1 MKKLIH
7 PDVNIIFPVAPTT
20 KINKEVVSDKFI
32 ESWRVSFFQNPYKNV
47 DDWFEFYGFE
57 NKQPNISK
65 DEARNIIKKLS
76 LKPFESK
83 FKINV
88 LWLPEY
94 LHIFTSNALLKILE
108 EPPGQTLF
116 FIVSNDYQKLL
127 KTILSR
133 VQIFK
138 VPRFSDNEIKMYL
151 SKYAEVSFSIPISE
165 YLIPLFSDLSLSSIL
180 IIERF
185 CWWFHIIGILAFLNY
200 LVISKHLHI
209 ILAFPNTYFS
219 NLNSKGEIS
228 NMSSVTNEVKMML
241 NPDIDPFSING
252 ENSPERFGAKD
263 VKDLTWVQLMNAY
276 SCTECG
282 RCSSECPA
290 NQTGKLLSPRKI
302 MMDVRDRIEEVG
314 RNIDKNGS
322 FKDDNKKLLGD
333 YISKEELWACTSC
346 NACVEECP
354 ISINPLSIIMDMR
367 RHLIMEE
374 SSAPNELNNM
384 MNNIENNGAPW
395 PYNQQDRL
403 NWNE

>member
-1 MKKLIH
+1 MKFSDIPGLEEEKNRLIDSFSSNKIHHAILFFGQKGSANLSLAFAFATYINCENKRDFDSCGNCSSCTKMEKLIH

-94 LHIFTSNALLKILE
+94 LHTFTSNALLKILE

-151 SKYAEVSFSIPISE
+151 SKYAEVSESEVDQAIYLSDGDLNKSEKLLMAPQSNDLDYVMKWMRSCYSENYSDVNKQTDWFSSLSKIRKRAFMTYSLKLMREAMVSIIDPSLSRISE
-165 YLIPLFSDLSLSSIL
+165 NESSFINKFKMTLEQKSLEKIIMLIDENIRFLDRNANAKILFLDLSIK
-180 IIERF
+180 I
-185 CWWFHIIGILAFLNY
+185 
-200 LVISKHLHI
+200 
-209 ILAFPNTYFS
+209 S
-219 NLNSKGEIS
+219 NLFK
-228 NMSSVTNEVKMML
+228 
-241 NPDIDPFSING
+241 
-252 ENSPERFGAKD
+252 RAK
-263 VKDLTWVQLMNAY
+263 A
-276 SCTECG
+276 
-282 RCSSECPA
+282 
-290 NQTGKLLSPRKI
+290 
-302 MMDVRDRIEEVG
+302 
-314 RNIDKNGS
+314 
-322 FKDDNKKLLGD
+322 
-333 YISKEELWACTSC
+333 
-346 NACVEECP
+346 
-354 ISINPLSIIMDMR
+354 
-367 RHLIMEE
+367 
-374 SSAPNELNNM
+374 
-384 MNNIENNGAPW
+384 
-395 PYNQQDRL
+395 
-403 NWNE
+403 

>member
-1 MKKLIH
+1 MKFSDIPGLEEEKNKLIDSFSSNKIHHAILFFGQKGSANLSLAFAFATYINCENKRDFDSCGNCSSCSKMEKLIH

-94 LHIFTSNALLKILE
+94 LHTFTSNALLKILE

-151 SKYAEVSFSIPISE
+151 SKYAEVSESEVDQAIYLSDGDLNKSEKLLMAPQSNDLDYVMKWMRSCYSENYSDVNKQTDWFSSLSKIRKRAFMTYSLKLMREAMVSIIDPSLSRISE
-165 YLIPLFSDLSLSSIL
+165 NESSFINKFKMTLEQKSLEKIIMLIDENIRFLDRNANAKILFLDLSIK
-180 IIERF
+180 I
-185 CWWFHIIGILAFLNY
+185 
-200 LVISKHLHI
+200 
-209 ILAFPNTYFS
+209 S
-219 NLNSKGEIS
+219 NLFK
-228 NMSSVTNEVKMML
+228 
-241 NPDIDPFSING
+241 
-252 ENSPERFGAKD
+252 RAK
-263 VKDLTWVQLMNAY
+263 A
-276 SCTECG
+276 
-282 RCSSECPA
+282 
-290 NQTGKLLSPRKI
+290 
-302 MMDVRDRIEEVG
+302 
-314 RNIDKNGS
+314 
-322 FKDDNKKLLGD
+322 
-333 YISKEELWACTSC
+333 
-346 NACVEECP
+346 
-354 ISINPLSIIMDMR
+354 
-367 RHLIMEE
+367 
-374 SSAPNELNNM
+374 
-384 MNNIENNGAPW
+384 
-395 PYNQQDRL
+395 
-403 NWNE
+403 

>member
-1 MKKLIH
+1 MKFSDIPGLEEEKNRLIDSFSSNKIHHAILFFGQKGSANLSLAFAFATYINCENKRDFDSCGNCSSCSKMEKLIH

-94 LHIFTSNALLKILE
+94 LHTFTSNALLKILE

-151 SKYAEVSFSIPISE
+151 SKYAEVSESEVDQAIYLSDGDLNKSEKLLMAPQSNDLDYVMKWMRSCYSENYSDVNKQTDWFSSLSKIRKRAFMTYSLKLMREAMVSIIDPSLSRISE
-165 YLIPLFSDLSLSSIL
+165 NESSFINKFKMTLEQKSLEKIIMLIDENIRFLDRNANAKILFLDLSIK
-180 IIERF
+180 I
-185 CWWFHIIGILAFLNY
+185 
-200 LVISKHLHI
+200 
-209 ILAFPNTYFS
+209 S
-219 NLNSKGEIS
+219 NLFK
-228 NMSSVTNEVKMML
+228 
-241 NPDIDPFSING
+241 
-252 ENSPERFGAKD
+252 RAK
-263 VKDLTWVQLMNAY
+263 A
-276 SCTECG
+276 
-282 RCSSECPA
+282 
-290 NQTGKLLSPRKI
+290 
-302 MMDVRDRIEEVG
+302 
-314 RNIDKNGS
+314 
-322 FKDDNKKLLGD
+322 
-333 YISKEELWACTSC
+333 
-346 NACVEECP
+346 
-354 ISINPLSIIMDMR
+354 
-367 RHLIMEE
+367 
-374 SSAPNELNNM
+374 
-384 MNNIENNGAPW
+384 
-395 PYNQQDRL
+395 
-403 NWNE
+403 

>member
-1 MKKLIH
+1 MKFSDIPGLEEEKNRLIDSFSSNKIHHAILFFGQKGSANLSLAFAFATYINCENKRDFDSCGNCSSCSKMEKLIH

-94 LHIFTSNALLKILE
+94 LHTFTSNALLKILE

-133 VQIFK
+133 VQMFK

-151 SKYAEVSFSIPISE
+151 SKYAEVSESEVDQAIYLSDGDLNQSEKLLMAPQSNDLDYVMKWMRSCYSENYSDVNKQTDWFSSLSKIRKRAFMTYSLKLMREAMVSIIDPSLSRISE
-165 YLIPLFSDLSLSSIL
+165 NESSFINKFKMTLEQKSLEKIIMLIDENIRFLDRNANAKILFLDLSIK
-180 IIERF
+180 I
-185 CWWFHIIGILAFLNY
+185 
-200 LVISKHLHI
+200 
-209 ILAFPNTYFS
+209 S
-219 NLNSKGEIS
+219 NLFK
-228 NMSSVTNEVKMML
+228 
-241 NPDIDPFSING
+241 
-252 ENSPERFGAKD
+252 RAK
-263 VKDLTWVQLMNAY
+263 A
-276 SCTECG
+276 
-282 RCSSECPA
+282 
-290 NQTGKLLSPRKI
+290 
-302 MMDVRDRIEEVG
+302 
-314 RNIDKNGS
+314 
-322 FKDDNKKLLGD
+322 
-333 YISKEELWACTSC
+333 
-346 NACVEECP
+346 
-354 ISINPLSIIMDMR
+354 
-367 RHLIMEE
+367 
-374 SSAPNELNNM
+374 
-384 MNNIENNGAPW
+384 
-395 PYNQQDRL
+395 
-403 NWNE
+403 

>member
-1 MKKLIH
+1 MKFSDIPGLEEEKNRLIDSFSSNKIHHAILFFGQKGSANLSLAFAFATYINCENKRDFDSCGSCSSCTKMEKLIH

-65 DEARNIIKKLS
+65 DEARNIIKKIS

-94 LHIFTSNALLKILE
+94 LHTFTSNALLKILE

-151 SKYAEVSFSIPISE
+151 SKYAEVSESEVDQAIYLSDGDLNKSEKLLMAPQSNDLDYVMKWMRSCYSENYSDVNKQTDWFSSLSKIRKRAFMTYSLKLMREAMVSIIDPSLSRISE
-165 YLIPLFSDLSLSSIL
+165 NESSFINKFKMTLEQKSFEKIIMLIDENIRFLDRNANAKILFLDLSIK
-180 IIERF
+180 I
-185 CWWFHIIGILAFLNY
+185 
-200 LVISKHLHI
+200 
-209 ILAFPNTYFS
+209 S
-219 NLNSKGEIS
+219 NLFK
-228 NMSSVTNEVKMML
+228 
-241 NPDIDPFSING
+241 
-252 ENSPERFGAKD
+252 RAK
-263 VKDLTWVQLMNAY
+263 A
-276 SCTECG
+276 
-282 RCSSECPA
+282 
-290 NQTGKLLSPRKI
+290 
-302 MMDVRDRIEEVG
+302 
-314 RNIDKNGS
+314 
-322 FKDDNKKLLGD
+322 
-333 YISKEELWACTSC
+333 
-346 NACVEECP
+346 
-354 ISINPLSIIMDMR
+354 
-367 RHLIMEE
+367 
-374 SSAPNELNNM
+374 
-384 MNNIENNGAPW
+384 
-395 PYNQQDRL
+395 
-403 NWNE
+403 

>member
-1 MKKLIH
+1 MKFSDIPGLEEEKNRLIDSFSSNKIHHAILFFGQKGSANLSLAFAFATYINCENKRDFDSCGSCSSCTKMEKLIH

-94 LHIFTSNALLKILE
+94 LHTFTSNALLKILE

-151 SKYAEVSFSIPISE
+151 SKYAEVSESEVDQAIYLSDGDLNQSEKLLMAPQSNDLNYVMKWMRSCYSENYSDVNKQTDWFSSLSKIRKRAFMTYSLKLMREAMVSIIDPSLSRISE
-165 YLIPLFSDLSLSSIL
+165 NESSFINKFKMTLEQKSLEKIIMLIDENIRFLDRNANAKILFLDLSIK
-180 IIERF
+180 I
-185 CWWFHIIGILAFLNY
+185 
-200 LVISKHLHI
+200 
-209 ILAFPNTYFS
+209 S
-219 NLNSKGEIS
+219 NLFK
-228 NMSSVTNEVKMML
+228 
-241 NPDIDPFSING
+241 
-252 ENSPERFGAKD
+252 RAK
-263 VKDLTWVQLMNAY
+263 A
-276 SCTECG
+276 
-282 RCSSECPA
+282 
-290 NQTGKLLSPRKI
+290 
-302 MMDVRDRIEEVG
+302 
-314 RNIDKNGS
+314 
-322 FKDDNKKLLGD
+322 
-333 YISKEELWACTSC
+333 
-346 NACVEECP
+346 
-354 ISINPLSIIMDMR
+354 
-367 RHLIMEE
+367 
-374 SSAPNELNNM
+374 
-384 MNNIENNGAPW
+384 
-395 PYNQQDRL
+395 
-403 NWNE
+403 

>member
-1 MKKLIH
+1 MKFSDIPGLEEEKNRLIDSFSSNKIHHAILFFGQKGSANLSLAFAFATYINCENKRDFDSCGNCSSCSKMEKLIH

-94 LHIFTSNALLKILE
+94 LHTFTSNALLKILE

-151 SKYAEVSFSIPISE
+151 SKYAEVSESEVDQAIYLSDGDLNQSEKLLMAPQSNDLDYVMKWMRSCYSENYSDVNKQTDWFSSLSKIRKRAFMTYSLKLMREAMVSIIDPSLSRISE
-165 YLIPLFSDLSLSSIL
+165 NESSFINKFKMTLEQKSLEKIIMLIDENIRFLDRNANAKILFLDLSIK
-180 IIERF
+180 I
-185 CWWFHIIGILAFLNY
+185 
-200 LVISKHLHI
+200 
-209 ILAFPNTYFS
+209 S
-219 NLNSKGEIS
+219 NLFK
-228 NMSSVTNEVKMML
+228 
-241 NPDIDPFSING
+241 
-252 ENSPERFGAKD
+252 RAK
-263 VKDLTWVQLMNAY
+263 A
-276 SCTECG
+276 
-282 RCSSECPA
+282 
-290 NQTGKLLSPRKI
+290 
-302 MMDVRDRIEEVG
+302 
-314 RNIDKNGS
+314 
-322 FKDDNKKLLGD
+322 
-333 YISKEELWACTSC
+333 
-346 NACVEECP
+346 
-354 ISINPLSIIMDMR
+354 
-367 RHLIMEE
+367 
-374 SSAPNELNNM
+374 
-384 MNNIENNGAPW
+384 
-395 PYNQQDRL
+395 
-403 NWNE
+403 

>member
-1 MKKLIH
+1 MKFSDIPGLEEEKNRLIDSFSSNKIHHAILFFGQKGSANLSLAFAFATYINCENKRDFDSCGNCSSCSKMEKLIH

-94 LHIFTSNALLKILE
+94 LHTFTSNALLKILE

-151 SKYAEVSFSIPISE
+151 SKYAEVSESEVDQAIYLSDGDLNQSEKLLMAPQSNDLNYVMKWMRSCYSENYSDVNKQTDWFSSLSKIRKRAFMTYSLKLMREAMVSIIDPSLSRVSE
-165 YLIPLFSDLSLSSIL
+165 NESSFINKFKMTLEQKSLEKIIMLIDENIRFLDRNANAKILFLDLSIK
-180 IIERF
+180 I
-185 CWWFHIIGILAFLNY
+185 
-200 LVISKHLHI
+200 
-209 ILAFPNTYFS
+209 S
-219 NLNSKGEIS
+219 NLFK
-228 NMSSVTNEVKMML
+228 
-241 NPDIDPFSING
+241 
-252 ENSPERFGAKD
+252 RAK
-263 VKDLTWVQLMNAY
+263 A
-276 SCTECG
+276 
-282 RCSSECPA
+282 
-290 NQTGKLLSPRKI
+290 
-302 MMDVRDRIEEVG
+302 
-314 RNIDKNGS
+314 
-322 FKDDNKKLLGD
+322 
-333 YISKEELWACTSC
+333 
-346 NACVEECP
+346 
-354 ISINPLSIIMDMR
+354 
-367 RHLIMEE
+367 
-374 SSAPNELNNM
+374 
-384 MNNIENNGAPW
+384 
-395 PYNQQDRL
+395 
-403 NWNE
+403 

>member
-1 MKKLIH
+1 MKFSDIPGLEEEKNRLIDSFSSNKIHHAILFFGQKGSANLSLAFAFATYINCENKRDFDSCGNCPSCSKMKKLIH

-32 ESWRVSFFQNPYKNV
+32 ESWRVSFLQNPYKNV

-94 LHIFTSNALLKILE
+94 LHTFTSNALLKILE

-151 SKYAEVSFSIPISE
+151 SKYAEVSESEVDQAIYLSDGDLNKSEKLLMAPQSNDLDYVMKWMRSCYSENYSDVNKQTDWFSSLSKIRKRAFMTYSLKLMREAMVSIIDPSLSRISE
-165 YLIPLFSDLSLSSIL
+165 NESSFINKFKMTLEQKSLEKIIMLIDENIRFLDRNACAKILFLDLSIK
-180 IIERF
+180 I
-185 CWWFHIIGILAFLNY
+185 
-200 LVISKHLHI
+200 
-209 ILAFPNTYFS
+209 S
-219 NLNSKGEIS
+219 NLFK
-228 NMSSVTNEVKMML
+228 
-241 NPDIDPFSING
+241 
-252 ENSPERFGAKD
+252 RAK
-263 VKDLTWVQLMNAY
+263 A
-276 SCTECG
+276 
-282 RCSSECPA
+282 
-290 NQTGKLLSPRKI
+290 
-302 MMDVRDRIEEVG
+302 
-314 RNIDKNGS
+314 
-322 FKDDNKKLLGD
+322 
-333 YISKEELWACTSC
+333 
-346 NACVEECP
+346 
-354 ISINPLSIIMDMR
+354 
-367 RHLIMEE
+367 
-374 SSAPNELNNM
+374 
-384 MNNIENNGAPW
+384 
-395 PYNQQDRL
+395 
-403 NWNE
+403 

>member
-1 MKKLIH
+1 MKFSDIPGLEEEKNKLIDSFSSNKIHHAILFFGQKGSANLSLAFAFATYINCENKRDFDSCGNCSSCSKMEKLIH

-94 LHIFTSNALLKILE
+94 LHTFTSNALLKILE

-116 FIVSNDYQKLL
+116 FIISNDYQKLL

-151 SKYAEVSFSIPISE
+151 SKYAEVSESEVDQAIYLSDGDLNKSEKLLMAPQSNDLDYVMKWMRSCYSENYSDVNKQTDWFSSLSKIRKRAFMTYSLKLMREAMVSIIDPSLSRISE
-165 YLIPLFSDLSLSSIL
+165 NESSFINKFKMTLEQKSLEKIIMLIDENIRFLDRNANAKILFLDLSIK
-180 IIERF
+180 I
-185 CWWFHIIGILAFLNY
+185 
-200 LVISKHLHI
+200 
-209 ILAFPNTYFS
+209 S
-219 NLNSKGEIS
+219 NLFK
-228 NMSSVTNEVKMML
+228 
-241 NPDIDPFSING
+241 
-252 ENSPERFGAKD
+252 RAK
-263 VKDLTWVQLMNAY
+263 A
-276 SCTECG
+276 
-282 RCSSECPA
+282 
-290 NQTGKLLSPRKI
+290 
-302 MMDVRDRIEEVG
+302 
-314 RNIDKNGS
+314 
-322 FKDDNKKLLGD
+322 
-333 YISKEELWACTSC
+333 
-346 NACVEECP
+346 
-354 ISINPLSIIMDMR
+354 
-367 RHLIMEE
+367 
-374 SSAPNELNNM
+374 
-384 MNNIENNGAPW
+384 
-395 PYNQQDRL
+395 
-403 NWNE
+403 

>member
-1 MKKLIH
+1 MKFSDIPGLEEEKNRLIDSFSSNKIHHAILFFGQKGSANLSLAFAFATYINCENKRDFDSCGNCSSCSKMEKLIH

-94 LHIFTSNALLKILE
+94 LHTFTSNALLKNLE

-151 SKYAEVSFSIPISE
+151 SKYAEVSESEVDQAIYLSDGDLNKSEKLLMAPQSNDLDYVMKWMRSCYSENYSDVNKQTDWFSSLSKIRKRAFMTYSLKLMREAMVSIIDPSLSRISE
-165 YLIPLFSDLSLSSIL
+165 NESSFINKFKMTLEQKSLEKIIMLIDENIRFLDRNANAKILFLDLSIK
-180 IIERF
+180 I
-185 CWWFHIIGILAFLNY
+185 
-200 LVISKHLHI
+200 
-209 ILAFPNTYFS
+209 S
-219 NLNSKGEIS
+219 NLFK
-228 NMSSVTNEVKMML
+228 
-241 NPDIDPFSING
+241 
-252 ENSPERFGAKD
+252 RAK
-263 VKDLTWVQLMNAY
+263 A
-276 SCTECG
+276 
-282 RCSSECPA
+282 
-290 NQTGKLLSPRKI
+290 
-302 MMDVRDRIEEVG
+302 
-314 RNIDKNGS
+314 
-322 FKDDNKKLLGD
+322 
-333 YISKEELWACTSC
+333 
-346 NACVEECP
+346 
-354 ISINPLSIIMDMR
+354 
-367 RHLIMEE
+367 
-374 SSAPNELNNM
+374 
-384 MNNIENNGAPW
+384 
-395 PYNQQDRL
+395 
-403 NWNE
+403 

>member
-1 MKKLIH
+1 MKFSDIPGLEEEKKRLIDSFSSNKIHHAILFFGQKGSANLSLAFAFATYINCENKRDFDSCGNCSSCSKMEKLIH

-94 LHIFTSNALLKILE
+94 LHTFTSNALLKILE

-151 SKYAEVSFSIPISE
+151 SKYAEVSESEVDQAIYLSDGDLNQSEKLLMAPQSNDLDYVMKWMRSCYSENYSDVNKQTDWFSSLSKIRKRAFMTYSLKLMREAMVSIIDPSLSRISE
-165 YLIPLFSDLSLSSIL
+165 NESSFINKFKMTLEQKSLEKIIMLIDENIRFLDRNANAKILFLDLSIK
-180 IIERF
+180 I
-185 CWWFHIIGILAFLNY
+185 
-200 LVISKHLHI
+200 
-209 ILAFPNTYFS
+209 S
-219 NLNSKGEIS
+219 NLFK
-228 NMSSVTNEVKMML
+228 
-241 NPDIDPFSING
+241 
-252 ENSPERFGAKD
+252 RAK
-263 VKDLTWVQLMNAY
+263 A
-276 SCTECG
+276 
-282 RCSSECPA
+282 
-290 NQTGKLLSPRKI
+290 
-302 MMDVRDRIEEVG
+302 
-314 RNIDKNGS
+314 
-322 FKDDNKKLLGD
+322 
-333 YISKEELWACTSC
+333 
-346 NACVEECP
+346 
-354 ISINPLSIIMDMR
+354 
-367 RHLIMEE
+367 
-374 SSAPNELNNM
+374 
-384 MNNIENNGAPW
+384 
-395 PYNQQDRL
+395 
-403 NWNE
+403 

>member
-1 MKKLIH
+1 MKFSDIPGLEEEKNKLIDSFSSNKIHHAILFFGQKGSANLSLAFAFATYINCENKRDFDSCGNCSSCSKMEKLIH

-94 LHIFTSNALLKILE
+94 LHTFTSNALLKILE

-151 SKYAEVSFSIPISE
+151 SKYAEVSESEVDQAIYLSDGDLNQSEKLLMAPQSNDLDYVMKWMRSCYSQNYSDVNKQTDWFSSLSKIRKRAFMTYSLKLMREAMVSIIDPSLSRISE
-165 YLIPLFSDLSLSSIL
+165 NESSFINKFKMTLEQKSLEKIIMLIDENIRFLDRNANAKILFLDLSIK
-180 IIERF
+180 I
-185 CWWFHIIGILAFLNY
+185 
-200 LVISKHLHI
+200 
-209 ILAFPNTYFS
+209 S
-219 NLNSKGEIS
+219 NLFK
-228 NMSSVTNEVKMML
+228 
-241 NPDIDPFSING
+241 
-252 ENSPERFGAKD
+252 RAK
-263 VKDLTWVQLMNAY
+263 A
-276 SCTECG
+276 
-282 RCSSECPA
+282 
-290 NQTGKLLSPRKI
+290 
-302 MMDVRDRIEEVG
+302 
-314 RNIDKNGS
+314 
-322 FKDDNKKLLGD
+322 
-333 YISKEELWACTSC
+333 
-346 NACVEECP
+346 
-354 ISINPLSIIMDMR
+354 
-367 RHLIMEE
+367 
-374 SSAPNELNNM
+374 
-384 MNNIENNGAPW
+384 
-395 PYNQQDRL
+395 
-403 NWNE
+403 

>member
-1 MKKLIH
+1 MKFSDIPGLEEEKNRLIDSFSSNKIHHAILFFGQKGSANLSLAFAFATYINCENKRDFDSCGNCSSCSKMEKLIH

-94 LHIFTSNALLKILE
+94 LHTFTSNALLKILE

-116 FIVSNDYQKLL
+116 FIISNDYQKLL

-151 SKYAEVSFSIPISE
+151 SKYAEVSESEVDQAIYLSDGDLNKSEKLLMAPQSNDLDYVMKWMRSCYSENYSDVNKQTDWFSSLSKIRKRAFMTYSLKLMREAMVSIIDPSLSRISE
-165 YLIPLFSDLSLSSIL
+165 NESSFINKFKMTLEQKSLEKIIMLIDENIRFLDRNANAKILFLDLSIK
-180 IIERF
+180 I
-185 CWWFHIIGILAFLNY
+185 
-200 LVISKHLHI
+200 
-209 ILAFPNTYFS
+209 S
-219 NLNSKGEIS
+219 NLFK
-228 NMSSVTNEVKMML
+228 
-241 NPDIDPFSING
+241 
-252 ENSPERFGAKD
+252 RAK
-263 VKDLTWVQLMNAY
+263 A
-276 SCTECG
+276 
-282 RCSSECPA
+282 
-290 NQTGKLLSPRKI
+290 
-302 MMDVRDRIEEVG
+302 
-314 RNIDKNGS
+314 
-322 FKDDNKKLLGD
+322 
-333 YISKEELWACTSC
+333 
-346 NACVEECP
+346 
-354 ISINPLSIIMDMR
+354 
-367 RHLIMEE
+367 
-374 SSAPNELNNM
+374 
-384 MNNIENNGAPW
+384 
-395 PYNQQDRL
+395 
-403 NWNE
+403 

>member
-1 MKKLIH
+1 MKFSDIPGLEEEKNRLIDSFSSNKIHHAILFFGQKGSANLSLAFAFATYINCENKRDFDSCGNCSSCTKMEKLIH

-94 LHIFTSNALLKILE
+94 LHTFTSNALLKILE

-133 VQIFK
+133 VQMFK

-151 SKYAEVSFSIPISE
+151 SKYAEVSESEVDQAIYLSDGDLNQSEKLLMAPQSNDLDYVMKWMRSCYSENYSDVNKQTDWFSSLSKIRKRAFMTYSLKLMREAMVSIIDPSLSRISE
-165 YLIPLFSDLSLSSIL
+165 NESSFINKFKMTLEQKSLEKIIMLIDENIRFLDRNANAKILFLDLSIK
-180 IIERF
+180 I
-185 CWWFHIIGILAFLNY
+185 
-200 LVISKHLHI
+200 
-209 ILAFPNTYFS
+209 S
-219 NLNSKGEIS
+219 NLFK
-228 NMSSVTNEVKMML
+228 
-241 NPDIDPFSING
+241 
-252 ENSPERFGAKD
+252 RAK
-263 VKDLTWVQLMNAY
+263 A
-276 SCTECG
+276 
-282 RCSSECPA
+282 
-290 NQTGKLLSPRKI
+290 
-302 MMDVRDRIEEVG
+302 
-314 RNIDKNGS
+314 
-322 FKDDNKKLLGD
+322 
-333 YISKEELWACTSC
+333 
-346 NACVEECP
+346 
-354 ISINPLSIIMDMR
+354 
-367 RHLIMEE
+367 
-374 SSAPNELNNM
+374 
-384 MNNIENNGAPW
+384 
-395 PYNQQDRL
+395 
-403 NWNE
+403 

>member
-1 MKKLIH
+1 MKFSDIPGLEEEKNKLIDSFSSNKIHHAILFFGQKGSANLSLAFAFATYINCENKRDFDSCGNCSSCSKMEKLIH

-94 LHIFTSNALLKILE
+94 LHTFTSNALLKILE

-151 SKYAEVSFSIPISE
+151 SKYAEVSESEVDQAIYLSDGDLNQSEKLLMAPQSNDLDYVMKWMRSCYSENYSDVNKQTDWFSSLSKIRKRAFMTYSLKLMREAMVSIIDPSLSRISE
-165 YLIPLFSDLSLSSIL
+165 NESSFINKFKMTLEQKSLEKIIMLIDENIRFLDRNANAKILFLDLSIK
-180 IIERF
+180 I
-185 CWWFHIIGILAFLNY
+185 
-200 LVISKHLHI
+200 
-209 ILAFPNTYFS
+209 S
-219 NLNSKGEIS
+219 NLFK
-228 NMSSVTNEVKMML
+228 
-241 NPDIDPFSING
+241 
-252 ENSPERFGAKD
+252 RAK
-263 VKDLTWVQLMNAY
+263 A
-276 SCTECG
+276 
-282 RCSSECPA
+282 
-290 NQTGKLLSPRKI
+290 
-302 MMDVRDRIEEVG
+302 
-314 RNIDKNGS
+314 
-322 FKDDNKKLLGD
+322 
-333 YISKEELWACTSC
+333 
-346 NACVEECP
+346 
-354 ISINPLSIIMDMR
+354 
-367 RHLIMEE
+367 
-374 SSAPNELNNM
+374 
-384 MNNIENNGAPW
+384 
-395 PYNQQDRL
+395 
-403 NWNE
+403 

>member
-1 MKKLIH
+1 MKFSDIPGLEKEKNRLIDSFSSNKIHHAILFFGQKGSANLSLAFAFATYINCENKRDFDSCGNCSSCTKMEKLIH

-94 LHIFTSNALLKILE
+94 LHTFTSNALLKILE

-151 SKYAEVSFSIPISE
+151 SKYAEVSESEVDQAIYLSDGDLNKSEKLLMAPQSNDLDYVMKWMRSCYSENYSDVNKQTDWFSSLSKIRKRAFMTYSLKLMREAMVSIIDPSLSRISE
-165 YLIPLFSDLSLSSIL
+165 NESSFINKFKMTLEQKSLEKIIMLIDENIRFLDRNANAKILFLDLSIK
-180 IIERF
+180 I
-185 CWWFHIIGILAFLNY
+185 
-200 LVISKHLHI
+200 
-209 ILAFPNTYFS
+209 S
-219 NLNSKGEIS
+219 NLFK
-228 NMSSVTNEVKMML
+228 
-241 NPDIDPFSING
+241 
-252 ENSPERFGAKD
+252 RAK
-263 VKDLTWVQLMNAY
+263 A
-276 SCTECG
+276 
-282 RCSSECPA
+282 
-290 NQTGKLLSPRKI
+290 
-302 MMDVRDRIEEVG
+302 
-314 RNIDKNGS
+314 
-322 FKDDNKKLLGD
+322 
-333 YISKEELWACTSC
+333 
-346 NACVEECP
+346 
-354 ISINPLSIIMDMR
+354 
-367 RHLIMEE
+367 
-374 SSAPNELNNM
+374 
-384 MNNIENNGAPW
+384 
-395 PYNQQDRL
+395 
-403 NWNE
+403 

>member
-1 MKKLIH
+1 MKFSDIPGLEEEKNRLIDSFSSNKIHHAILFFGQKGSANLSLAFAFATYINCENKRDFDSCGSCSSCTKMEKLIH

-94 LHIFTSNALLKILE
+94 LHTFTSNALLKILE

-151 SKYAEVSFSIPISE
+151 SKYAEVSESEVDQAIYLSDGDLNKSEKLLMAPQSNDLDYVMKWMRSCYSENYSDVNKQTDWFSSLSKIRKRAFMTYSLKLMREAMVSIIDPSLSRISE
-165 YLIPLFSDLSLSSIL
+165 NESSFINKFKMTLEQKSLEKIIMLIDENIRFLDRNANAKILFLDLSIK
-180 IIERF
+180 I
-185 CWWFHIIGILAFLNY
+185 
-200 LVISKHLHI
+200 
-209 ILAFPNTYFS
+209 S
-219 NLNSKGEIS
+219 NLFK
-228 NMSSVTNEVKMML
+228 
-241 NPDIDPFSING
+241 
-252 ENSPERFGAKD
+252 RAK
-263 VKDLTWVQLMNAY
+263 A
-276 SCTECG
+276 
-282 RCSSECPA
+282 
-290 NQTGKLLSPRKI
+290 
-302 MMDVRDRIEEVG
+302 
-314 RNIDKNGS
+314 
-322 FKDDNKKLLGD
+322 
-333 YISKEELWACTSC
+333 
-346 NACVEECP
+346 
-354 ISINPLSIIMDMR
+354 
-367 RHLIMEE
+367 
-374 SSAPNELNNM
+374 
-384 MNNIENNGAPW
+384 
-395 PYNQQDRL
+395 
-403 NWNE
+403 

>member
-1 MKKLIH
+1 MKFSDIPGLEEEKNRLIDSFSSNKIHHAILFFGQKGSANLSLAFAFATYINCENKRDFDSCGNCSSCSKMEKLIH

-94 LHIFTSNALLKILE
+94 LHTFTSNALLKILE

-151 SKYAEVSFSIPISE
+151 SKYAEVSESEVDQAIYLSDGDLNQSEKLLMVPQNNDLDYVMKWMRSCYSENYSDVNKQTDWFSSLSKIRKRAFMTYSLKLMREAMVSIIDPSLSRISE
-165 YLIPLFSDLSLSSIL
+165 NESSFINKFKMTLEQKSLEKIIMLIDENIRFLDRNANAKILFLDLSIK
-180 IIERF
+180 I
-185 CWWFHIIGILAFLNY
+185 
-200 LVISKHLHI
+200 
-209 ILAFPNTYFS
+209 S
-219 NLNSKGEIS
+219 NLFK
-228 NMSSVTNEVKMML
+228 
-241 NPDIDPFSING
+241 
-252 ENSPERFGAKD
+252 RAK
-263 VKDLTWVQLMNAY
+263 A
-276 SCTECG
+276 
-282 RCSSECPA
+282 
-290 NQTGKLLSPRKI
+290 
-302 MMDVRDRIEEVG
+302 
-314 RNIDKNGS
+314 
-322 FKDDNKKLLGD
+322 
-333 YISKEELWACTSC
+333 
-346 NACVEECP
+346 
-354 ISINPLSIIMDMR
+354 
-367 RHLIMEE
+367 
-374 SSAPNELNNM
+374 
-384 MNNIENNGAPW
+384 
-395 PYNQQDRL
+395 
-403 NWNE
+403 

>member
-1 MKKLIH
+1 MKFSDIPGLEEEKNRLIDSFSSNKIHHAILFFGQKGSANLSLAFAFATYINCENKRDFDSCGNCSSCSKMEKLIH

-94 LHIFTSNALLKILE
+94 LHTFTSNALLKILE

-151 SKYAEVSFSIPISE
+151 SKYAEVSESEVDQAIYLSDGDLNKSEKLLMAPQSNDLDYVMKWMRSCYSQNYSDVNKQTDWFSSLSKIRKRAFMTYSLKLMREAMVSIIDPSLSRISE
-165 YLIPLFSDLSLSSIL
+165 NESSFINKFKMTLEQKSLEKIIMLIDENIRFLDRNANAKILFLDLSIK
-180 IIERF
+180 I
-185 CWWFHIIGILAFLNY
+185 
-200 LVISKHLHI
+200 
-209 ILAFPNTYFS
+209 S
-219 NLNSKGEIS
+219 NLFK
-228 NMSSVTNEVKMML
+228 
-241 NPDIDPFSING
+241 
-252 ENSPERFGAKD
+252 RAK
-263 VKDLTWVQLMNAY
+263 A
-276 SCTECG
+276 
-282 RCSSECPA
+282 
-290 NQTGKLLSPRKI
+290 
-302 MMDVRDRIEEVG
+302 
-314 RNIDKNGS
+314 
-322 FKDDNKKLLGD
+322 
-333 YISKEELWACTSC
+333 
-346 NACVEECP
+346 
-354 ISINPLSIIMDMR
+354 
-367 RHLIMEE
+367 
-374 SSAPNELNNM
+374 
-384 MNNIENNGAPW
+384 
-395 PYNQQDRL
+395 
-403 NWNE
+403 

>member
-1 MKKLIH
+1 MKFSDIPGLEEEKNRLIDSFSSNKIHHAILFFGQKGSANLSLAFAFATYINCENKRDFDSCGNCSSCSKMEKLIH

-94 LHIFTSNALLKILE
+94 LHTFTSNALLKILE

-151 SKYAEVSFSIPISE
+151 SKYAEVSESEVDQAIYLSDGDLNKSEKLLMAPQSNDLDYVMKWMRSCYSENYSDVNKQTDWFSSLSKIRKRAFMTYSLKLMREAMVSIIDPSLSRISE
-165 YLIPLFSDLSLSSIL
+165 NESSFINKFKMTLEQKSFEKIIMLIDENIRFLDRNANAKILFLDLSIK
-180 IIERF
+180 I
-185 CWWFHIIGILAFLNY
+185 
-200 LVISKHLHI
+200 
-209 ILAFPNTYFS
+209 S
-219 NLNSKGEIS
+219 NLFK
-228 NMSSVTNEVKMML
+228 
-241 NPDIDPFSING
+241 
-252 ENSPERFGAKD
+252 RAK
-263 VKDLTWVQLMNAY
+263 A
-276 SCTECG
+276 
-282 RCSSECPA
+282 
-290 NQTGKLLSPRKI
+290 
-302 MMDVRDRIEEVG
+302 
-314 RNIDKNGS
+314 
-322 FKDDNKKLLGD
+322 
-333 YISKEELWACTSC
+333 
-346 NACVEECP
+346 
-354 ISINPLSIIMDMR
+354 
-367 RHLIMEE
+367 
-374 SSAPNELNNM
+374 
-384 MNNIENNGAPW
+384 
-395 PYNQQDRL
+395 
-403 NWNE
+403 

>member
-1 MKKLIH
+1 MKFSDIPGLEEEKNKLIDSFSSNKIHHAILFFGQKGSANLSLAFAFATYINCENKRDFDSCGNCSSCSKMEKLIH

-94 LHIFTSNALLKILE
+94 LHTFTSNALLKILE

-116 FIVSNDYQKLL
+116 FIISNDYQKLL

-151 SKYAEVSFSIPISE
+151 SKYAEVSESEVDQAIYLSDGDLNQSEKLLMVPQSNDLDYVMKWMRSCYSENYSDVNKQTDWFSSLSKIRKRAFMTYSLKLMREAMVSIIDPSLSRISE
-165 YLIPLFSDLSLSSIL
+165 NESSFINKFKMTLEQKSLEKIIMLIDENIRFLDRNANAKILFLDLSIK
-180 IIERF
+180 I
-185 CWWFHIIGILAFLNY
+185 
-200 LVISKHLHI
+200 
-209 ILAFPNTYFS
+209 S
-219 NLNSKGEIS
+219 NLFK
-228 NMSSVTNEVKMML
+228 
-241 NPDIDPFSING
+241 
-252 ENSPERFGAKD
+252 RAK
-263 VKDLTWVQLMNAY
+263 A
-276 SCTECG
+276 
-282 RCSSECPA
+282 
-290 NQTGKLLSPRKI
+290 
-302 MMDVRDRIEEVG
+302 
-314 RNIDKNGS
+314 
-322 FKDDNKKLLGD
+322 
-333 YISKEELWACTSC
+333 
-346 NACVEECP
+346 
-354 ISINPLSIIMDMR
+354 
-367 RHLIMEE
+367 
-374 SSAPNELNNM
+374 
-384 MNNIENNGAPW
+384 
-395 PYNQQDRL
+395 
-403 NWNE
+403 

>member
-1 MKKLIH
+1 MKFSDIPGLEEEKNRLIDSFSSNKIHHAILFFGQKGSANLSLAFAFATYINCENKRDFDSCGNCSSCSKMEKLIH

-65 DEARNIIKKLS
+65 EEARNIIKKLS

-94 LHIFTSNALLKILE
+94 LHTFTSNALLKILE

-151 SKYAEVSFSIPISE
+151 SKYAEVSESEVDQAIYLSDGDLNKSEKLLMAPQSNDLDYVMKWMRSCYSENYSDVNKQTDWFSSLSKIRKRAFMTYSLKLMREAMVSIIDPSLSRISE
-165 YLIPLFSDLSLSSIL
+165 NESSFINKFKMTLEQKSLEKIIMLIDENIRFLDRNANAKILFLDLSIK
-180 IIERF
+180 I
-185 CWWFHIIGILAFLNY
+185 
-200 LVISKHLHI
+200 
-209 ILAFPNTYFS
+209 S
-219 NLNSKGEIS
+219 NLFK
-228 NMSSVTNEVKMML
+228 
-241 NPDIDPFSING
+241 
-252 ENSPERFGAKD
+252 RAK
-263 VKDLTWVQLMNAY
+263 A
-276 SCTECG
+276 
-282 RCSSECPA
+282 
-290 NQTGKLLSPRKI
+290 
-302 MMDVRDRIEEVG
+302 
-314 RNIDKNGS
+314 
-322 FKDDNKKLLGD
+322 
-333 YISKEELWACTSC
+333 
-346 NACVEECP
+346 
-354 ISINPLSIIMDMR
+354 
-367 RHLIMEE
+367 
-374 SSAPNELNNM
+374 
-384 MNNIENNGAPW
+384 
-395 PYNQQDRL
+395 
-403 NWNE
+403 

>member
-1 MKKLIH
+1 MKFSDIPGLEEEKNRLIDSFSSNKIHHAILFFGQKGSANLSLAFAFATYINCENKRDFDSCGNCSSCSKMEKLIH

-94 LHIFTSNALLKILE
+94 LHTFTSNALLKILE

-151 SKYAEVSFSIPISE
+151 SKYAEVSESEVDQAIYLSDGDLNKSEKLLMASQSNDLDYVMKWMRSCYSENYSDVNKQTDWFSSLSKIRKRAFMTYSLKLMREAMVSIIDPSLSRISE
-165 YLIPLFSDLSLSSIL
+165 NESSFINKFKMTLEQKSLEKIIMLIDENIRFLDRNANAKILFLDLSIK
-180 IIERF
+180 I
-185 CWWFHIIGILAFLNY
+185 
-200 LVISKHLHI
+200 
-209 ILAFPNTYFS
+209 S
-219 NLNSKGEIS
+219 NLFK
-228 NMSSVTNEVKMML
+228 
-241 NPDIDPFSING
+241 
-252 ENSPERFGAKD
+252 RAK
-263 VKDLTWVQLMNAY
+263 A
-276 SCTECG
+276 
-282 RCSSECPA
+282 
-290 NQTGKLLSPRKI
+290 
-302 MMDVRDRIEEVG
+302 
-314 RNIDKNGS
+314 
-322 FKDDNKKLLGD
+322 
-333 YISKEELWACTSC
+333 
-346 NACVEECP
+346 
-354 ISINPLSIIMDMR
+354 
-367 RHLIMEE
+367 
-374 SSAPNELNNM
+374 
-384 MNNIENNGAPW
+384 
-395 PYNQQDRL
+395 
-403 NWNE
+403 

>member
-1 MKKLIH
+1 MKFSDIPGLEEEKNRLIDSFSSNKIHHAILFFGQKGSANLSLAFAFATYINCENKRDFDSCGNCSSCSKMEKLIH

-94 LHIFTSNALLKILE
+94 LHTFTSNALLKILE

-116 FIVSNDYQKLL
+116 FIISNDYQKLL

-151 SKYAEVSFSIPISE
+151 SKYAEVSESEVDQAIYLSDGDLNQSEKLLMAPQSNDLDYVMKWMRSCYSENYSDVNKQTDWFSSLSKIRKRAFMTYSLKLMREAMVSIIDPSLSRISE
-165 YLIPLFSDLSLSSIL
+165 NESSFINKFKMTLEQKSLEKIIMLIDENIRFLDRNANAKILFLDLSIK
-180 IIERF
+180 I
-185 CWWFHIIGILAFLNY
+185 
-200 LVISKHLHI
+200 
-209 ILAFPNTYFS
+209 S
-219 NLNSKGEIS
+219 NLFK
-228 NMSSVTNEVKMML
+228 
-241 NPDIDPFSING
+241 
-252 ENSPERFGAKD
+252 RAK
-263 VKDLTWVQLMNAY
+263 A
-276 SCTECG
+276 
-282 RCSSECPA
+282 
-290 NQTGKLLSPRKI
+290 
-302 MMDVRDRIEEVG
+302 
-314 RNIDKNGS
+314 
-322 FKDDNKKLLGD
+322 
-333 YISKEELWACTSC
+333 
-346 NACVEECP
+346 
-354 ISINPLSIIMDMR
+354 
-367 RHLIMEE
+367 
-374 SSAPNELNNM
+374 
-384 MNNIENNGAPW
+384 
-395 PYNQQDRL
+395 
-403 NWNE
+403 